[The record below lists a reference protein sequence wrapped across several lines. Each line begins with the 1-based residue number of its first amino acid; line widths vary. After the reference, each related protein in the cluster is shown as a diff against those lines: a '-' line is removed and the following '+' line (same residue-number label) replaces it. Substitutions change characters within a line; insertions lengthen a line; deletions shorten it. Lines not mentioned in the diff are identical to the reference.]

1 MGKRKRRTKD
11 IEDVVKS
18 LRFQASNSRAG
29 TLWAC
34 TSRFQHVRDP
44 VGKFQAVCKTHTAI
58 PFNNRIV
65 AIGQSL
71 ADFCSRQ
78 NGIKVPRTAILNVLG
93 WIFYLKT
100 GKDIVLEQH
109 PNNIQSIITNML
121 GSDYITSL
129 EISPSPTKTGSSI
142 VPMIKQMLNKL
153 VM

>member
-1 MGKRKRRTKD
+1 MLLRVFVFKHRTV
-11 IEDVVKS
+11 E
-18 LRFQASNSRAG
+18 LEHCGRAHRG
-29 TLWAC
+29 
-34 TSRFQHVRDP
+34 DP

-78 NGIKVPRTAILNVLG
+78 NGIK
-93 WIFYLKT
+93 
-100 GKDIVLEQH
+100 
-109 PNNIQSIITNML
+109 SIITNML